1 MYVRTTVCRRHCY
14 TPGHMA
20 GINPSLEADS
30 LAPFLVCVSD
40 RLQGIPHHFYAA
52 SALVFLDGDLPA
64 VNALRLV
71 RVFKM
76 VRLFRKL
83 TSLRILIN
91 ALASSVVPVLY
102 SFSILVLVISV
113 YAILATVSIY
123 IL

>member
-1 MYVRTTVCRRHCY
+1 MC
-14 TPGHMA
+14 A
-20 GINPSLEADS
+20 FS
-30 LAPFLVCVSD
+30 
-40 RLQGIPHHFYAA
+40 A

-102 SFSILVLVISV
+102 SFSILVLVISI
-113 YAILATVSIY
+113 YAILATV
-123 IL
+123 